1 MIPNL
6 LPPSD
11 LATQSIASL
20 EERFESEALSQTAS
34 AAEDFE
40 SVFVSLLLK
49 ELRQS
54 TSGEGLFGGEASDSY
69 GAMFD
74 LYLGQHL
81 AQHGNFGISDLVSR
95 YLHQATPS

>member
-6 LPPSD
+6 LPPTDMTSHQ
-11 LATQSIASL
+11 LSTL
-20 EERFESEALSQTAS
+20 GERVAGEFVDDMQG
-34 AAEDFE
+34 AAEQFE

-49 ELRQS
+49 EMRQT
-54 TSGEGLFGGEASDSY
+54 TSEDGLFAGEASDSY

-81 AQHGNFGISDLVSR
+81 AENGNFGIADQIGR
-95 YLHQATPS
+95 YLNQVTPS